1 MRILRLPEVS
11 QATGLSRSTIYRL
24 VRSGTFPQSV
34 ALTARTIGWYSTDI
48 EPGLQ
53 RGLPLPRIRLINE
66 HMSPDLKVAQKFIRL
81 ITLTWDEIDDDLTTE
96 LRTPRPAPAV
106 YSF

>member
-34 ALTARTIGWYSTDI
+34 ALTARTIGWYSIDI
-48 EPGLQ
+48 E
-53 RGLPLPRIRLINE
+53 
-66 HMSPDLKVAQKFIRL
+66 
-81 ITLTWDEIDDDLTTE
+81 TWIAARAATSKDQVDD
-96 LRTPRPAPAV
+96 
-106 YSF
+106 

>member
-34 ALTARTIGWYSTDI
+34 ALTARTIGW
-48 EPGLQ
+48 
-53 RGLPLPRIRLINE
+53 RI
-66 HMSPDLKVAQKFIRL
+66 
-81 ITLTWDEIDDDLTTE
+81 DEVEAWIAARAKTFKDHADE
-96 LRTPRPAPAV
+96 
-106 YSF
+106 

>member
-34 ALTARTIGWYSTDI
+34 ALTARTIGW
-48 EPGLQ
+48 
-53 RGLPLPRIRLINE
+53 RI
-66 HMSPDLKVAQKFIRL
+66 
-81 ITLTWDEIDDDLTTE
+81 DEVEAWIAARAKTFKDQGDD
-96 LRTPRPAPAV
+96 
-106 YSF
+106 

>member
-24 VRSGTFPQSV
+24 VRSGSFPQSV

-48 EPGLQ
+48 E
-53 RGLPLPRIRLINE
+53 
-66 HMSPDLKVAQKFIRL
+66 
-81 ITLTWDEIDDDLTTE
+81 TWIAARAATSKDQVDD
-96 LRTPRPAPAV
+96 
-106 YSF
+106 

>member
-11 QATGLSRSTIYRL
+11 RATGLSRSTIYRL

-48 EPGLQ
+48 E
-53 RGLPLPRIRLINE
+53 
-66 HMSPDLKVAQKFIRL
+66 
-81 ITLTWDEIDDDLTTE
+81 TWIAARAATSKDQVDD
-96 LRTPRPAPAV
+96 
-106 YSF
+106 

>member
-48 EPGLQ
+48 E
-53 RGLPLPRIRLINE
+53 
-66 HMSPDLKVAQKFIRL
+66 
-81 ITLTWDEIDDDLTTE
+81 TWIAARAATSKDQVDD
-96 LRTPRPAPAV
+96 
-106 YSF
+106 